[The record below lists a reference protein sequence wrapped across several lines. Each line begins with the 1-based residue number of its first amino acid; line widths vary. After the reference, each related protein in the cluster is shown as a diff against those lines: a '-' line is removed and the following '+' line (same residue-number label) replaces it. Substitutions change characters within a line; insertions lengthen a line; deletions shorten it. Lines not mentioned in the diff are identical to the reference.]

1 MNALHEAWKIAGALQ
16 GVVSVLPA
24 GPERELLSRIVEA
37 IGLASEDAEQSTV
50 PGASQ
55 VDQALHH

>member
-24 GPERELLSRIVEA
+24 GPERDLLSKIVEA
-37 IGLASEDAEQSTV
+37 IGLVSEGAEQSVV
-50 PGASQ
+50 PGAL
-55 VDQALHH
+55 QADPTLDH

>member
-1 MNALHEAWKIAGALQ
+1 MNALNEAWKIAGALQ

-24 GPERELLSRIVEA
+24 GPERDLLSKIVEA
-37 IGLASEDAEQSTV
+37 IGLASEGAEQSTV

-55 VDQALHH
+55 ADPTLHH

>member
-16 GVVSVLPA
+16 GAVSVLPE

-37 IGLASEDAEQSTV
+37 IGLASEGAEQSAV
-50 PGASQ
+50 PGALQ
-55 VDQALHH
+55 VDQALHQ